1 LSNQFNDQVSFPNE
15 TFYDYELSQFWS
27 LQQSETYPACIFRP
41 SDGDEVAVAIL
52 VAEATNCRFAAK
64 SGGHASFSGASN
76 IAGGITIDFAD
87 LNEITVSSDR
97 STVSIGPGNTW
108 YDVYTTLEPQNLIV
122 IGGRVAGIGVGGLT
136 LGGKA
141 ACESFLS

>member
-1 LSNQFNDQVSFPNE
+1 M
-15 TFYDYELSQFWS
+15 
-27 LQQSETYPACIFRP
+27 
-41 SDGDEVAVAIL
+41 L
-52 VAEATNCRFAAK
+52 VANATHCPFAAK

-87 LNEITVSSDR
+87 LNEIAVSSDR

-108 YDVYTTLEPQNLIV
+108 YDVYTALEPQNLTV
-122 IGGRVAGIGVGGLT
+122 MGGRVAAIGVGGLT

-141 ACESFLS
+141 VCELFP